1 LRISSF
7 KGACER
13 IAETLRSEV
22 LLGTA
27 EQAIQRLGDP
37 HLLREVEAVAPCA
50 ERFVDY
56 EVNPPLHGK
65 AVGQATPIAIIP
77 PLAKLI
83 GETKIG
89 RLDGDRIS
97 ELRGAIASSLAWG
110 YVGLASVGEVSWR
123 GEAIKPRVDLDPA
136 ELWQLWVSYFSSG
149 IDGLRTPGAAA
160 DRTLHAARGRA
171 MDQLTASLKGLDL
184 MPRRLKRMRLKLVGQ
199 KYVENGMLLRLL
211 QGAAEGRKAPGFA
224 RSMVERNW
232 PFAGSA

>member
-7 KGACER
+7 KGACQR
-13 IAETLRSEV
+13 VAETLRSEV
-22 LLGTA
+22 LSGSS

-37 HLLREVEAVAPCA
+37 LLLREVEAVAPCA

-56 EVNPPLHGK
+56 EVNPPVHGK
-65 AVGQATPIAIIP
+65 AVGQATPIAILS

-83 GETKIG
+83 GETRID
-89 RLDGDRIS
+89 RLDGDRIG
-97 ELRGAIASSLAWG
+97 ELRGALATSLAWG
-110 YVGLASVGEVSWR
+110 YMGLASVGEVSWR
-123 GEAIKPRVDLDPA
+123 GEAIKPRVDLDLA
-136 ELWQLWVSYFSSG
+136 ELWQLWVSYLSGG

-160 DRTLHAARGRA
+160 DRTLQAARVRA

-184 MPRRLKRMRLKLVGQ
+184 MPRRLKRLRVKLVGQ

-211 QGAAEGRKAPGFA
+211 QGAADKREAPGFA
-224 RSMVERNW
+224 RKMVERNW

>member
-1 LRISSF
+1 LRVSSF

-13 IAETLRSEV
+13 VAETLRSEV
-22 LLGTA
+22 LSGTA

-37 HLLREVEAVAPCA
+37 LLLREVEAVAPCA
-50 ERFVDY
+50 DRFVDY

-65 AVGQATPIAIIP
+65 AVGQGTPIAIIP

-89 RLDGDRIS
+89 RLDGDRIG
-97 ELRGAIASSLAWG
+97 ELRGAIASSVAWG

-123 GEAIKPRVDLDPA
+123 GETVKPQVDLDPA
-136 ELWQLWVSYFSSG
+136 ELWQLWVSYLSSG

-160 DRTLHAARGRA
+160 DRTLQAARGRA
-171 MDQLTASLKGLDL
+171 MDQLTACLKELDL
-184 MPRRLKRMRLKLVGQ
+184 MPGRLTRLRVKLVGQ

-211 QGAAEGRKAPGFA
+211 QGTADKREAPGFA
-224 RSMVERNW
+224 RNMVERNW